1 MFPIQSNVSNKNNIK
16 GFIMKKTVLAIA
28 TTIILAPTF
37 AMAGDH
43 HNNTNSNSNKHESPI
58 AYTGPIETVSVATLL
73 ADTSMFSEQDAIV
86 DGKIV
91 RQLKNDTF
99 IFSDGQ
105 SEIQIELDD
114 DIHLAQP
121 LTADTKVRIFGEYE
135 GGKTPEIEV
144 DHIQVL

>member
-1 MFPIQSNVSNKNNIK
+1 
-16 GFIMKKTVLAIA
+16 MKKTVLTIA
-28 TTIILAPTF
+28 STIILAPTF
-37 AMAGDH
+37 AMASDH
-43 HNNTNSNSNKHESPI
+43 YSSNFNCKHDGAL
-58 AYTGPIETVSVATLL
+58 AYIGPIETVSVATLL
-73 ADTSMFSEQDAIV
+73 TDTNMFSEQDAIV

-91 RQLKNDTF
+91 RQLNNETF

-105 SEIQIELDD
+105 SEIQIELEDN
-114 DIHLAQP
+114 IRLAQP

>member
-1 MFPIQSNVSNKNNIK
+1 MFQIQNNVSTKINIK
-16 GFIMKKTVLAIA
+16 EFIMKKTVLAIA

-43 HNNTNSNSNKHESPI
+43 NNSNSNSKHESPI

>member
-1 MFPIQSNVSNKNNIK
+1 
-16 GFIMKKTVLAIA
+16 MKKTVLAIA
-28 TTIILAPTF
+28 STIILAPTF

-43 HNNTNSNSNKHESPI
+43 HSNSKHENAI

-73 ADTSMFSEQDAIV
+73 SDTSMFAEQDTVV

-91 RQLKNDTF
+91 RQLKSDTF

-114 DIHLAQP
+114 DIRLAAP
-121 LTADTKVRIFGEYE
+121 LTADTKIRIFGEYE
-135 GGKTPEIEV
+135 DGKTPEIEV

>member
-1 MFPIQSNVSNKNNIK
+1 
-16 GFIMKKTVLAIA
+16 MKTTVLAIA

-43 HNNTNSNSNKHESPI
+43 HSNSNNKHESAI
-58 AYTGPIETVSVATLL
+58 AYTGPIETVSVASLL
-73 ADTSMFSEQDAIV
+73 ENTSMFSEQDTVV

-91 RQLKNDTF
+91 RQLKSDTF

-114 DIHLAQP
+114 DIRLAAP
-121 LTADTKVRIFGEYE
+121 LTADTKIRIFGEYE

>member
-1 MFPIQSNVSNKNNIK
+1 
-16 GFIMKKTVLAIA
+16 MKKTVLAIA
-28 TTIILAPTF
+28 STIILAPTF
-37 AMAGDH
+37 AMASDH
-43 HNNTNSNSNKHESPI
+43 YSSNNNYNFNCKHDGAL
-58 AYTGPIETVSVATLL
+58 AYIGPIKTVSVATLL
-73 ADTSMFSEQDAIV
+73 TDTNMFSEQDAII

-91 RQLKNDTF
+91 RQLNNDTF

-105 SEIQIELDD
+105 SEIQIELED
-114 DIHLAQP
+114 DIRLAQP

>member
-1 MFPIQSNVSNKNNIK
+1 MKN
-16 GFIMKKTVLAIA
+16 TLLTIA

-37 AMAGDH
+37 AVASDH
-43 HNNTNSNSNKHESPI
+43 DDNKHEHGIVYS
-58 AYTGPIETVSVATLL
+58 GPIETVSIASLL
-73 ADTSMFSEQDAIV
+73 DNTRMLTEQDAIV

-91 RQLKNDTF
+91 RQLNNDTF

-105 SEIQIELDD
+105 REIQIELDD
-114 DIHLAQP
+114 DIHLLQP

-144 DHIQVL
+144 DHIQIL

>member
-1 MFPIQSNVSNKNNIK
+1 
-16 GFIMKKTVLAIA
+16 MKKTVLAIA

-43 HNNTNSNSNKHESPI
+43 NNNNSNHANNSKYESPI

-105 SEIQIELDD
+105 REIQIELDD
-114 DIHLAQP
+114 DIHLAKP